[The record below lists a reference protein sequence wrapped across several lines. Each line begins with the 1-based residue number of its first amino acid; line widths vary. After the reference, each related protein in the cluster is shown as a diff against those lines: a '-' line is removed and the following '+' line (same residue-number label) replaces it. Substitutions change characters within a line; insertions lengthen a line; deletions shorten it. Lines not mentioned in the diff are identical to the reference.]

1 MSIKPV
7 SSVKYYSPMPLYCA
21 DEQNKKQTKSRW
33 TLIETS
39 LMRLLGGVRS
49 SFDIEEAIL
58 AYNNR

>member
-1 MSIKPV
+1 
-7 SSVKYYSPMPLYCA
+7 MPLYCA